1 MGSSR
6 PTLVGTSPA
15 GAADERTLSRVR
27 SRRTRGGAER
37 IVHRVEAGQHQ
48 LTGTGAVKILDFG
61 WHGLRREDDVSMRG
75 EVGSVPIREGLVA
88 GTPAYMSPEQA
99 RGERVDQR
107 ADVWAFGC
115 VLYEMLT
122 GQRAFGGTTISETLG
137 AVLEREPDWQQL
149 PPTVPDGMR
158 RLLRRCLEHDP
169 KRRLHHMADARIEI
183 EDAARQ
189 RG

>member
-1 MGSSR
+1 MFPS
-6 PTLVGTSPA
+6 
-15 GAADERTLSRVR
+15 
-27 SRRTRGGAER
+27 
-37 IVHRVEAGQHQ
+37 
-48 LTGTGAVKILDFG
+48 
-61 WHGLRREDDVSMRG
+61 
-75 EVGSVPIREGLVA
+75 REGLIA

-107 ADVWAFGC
+107 ADIWAFGC

-137 AVLEREPDWQQL
+137 AVLERGPDWQQL
-149 PPTVPDGMR
+149 PPTVPDGIR

-183 EDAARQ
+183 EDAARN
-189 RG
+189 GG